1 MQVASV
7 SRDKWLEVG
16 VYLGFQMK
24 ELNEYEER
32 EPKSLKR
39 RLLRL
44 LVHWQKNEEHPTVGA
59 LVAACEKAG
68 IGGKVKWV
76 LQSAKD

>member
-16 VYLGFQMK
+16 LYLEFNME

-44 LVHWQKNEEHPTVGA
+44 LVDWQKNKQHPTVGA

-68 IGGKVKWV
+68 VGGKVKWV
-76 LQSAKD
+76 LQGSKD